1 MLLTFYTFINNSG
14 TIFSMNIQI
23 KLAIIAIV
31 VVITLA
37 SLAVSQTNLNS
48 EISTTDNSKLQIVT
62 SAGFLHEFSQNIG
75 KEKID
80 SFLLIPM
87 GTNPHDWEPTIRD
100 TERLEKSDMI
110 IINGLGYENWVSS
123 LDLSNYQG
131 IIVDTS
137 NGISIEH
144 DEHAKEDDHDGHDD
158 DSHTEEFYEE
168 IASVIEEFEHG
179 HMTELQSIEA
189 IEEILHEH
197 EGDGHGH
204 GIGAIEDIE
213 HLLHEIE
220 DGHIEGSQGLEEI
233 HHLVSGEDVHDEHAK
248 EDDHDGHDHD
258 GQDPHIWLNPVY
270 AQLQAKNIAN
280 ALSNSDPMN
289 KNYYQSNAEIY
300 IKELDLLDSKIRT
313 ELSGCRTDFITFH
326 DAFSYFAE
334 EYGLTQHTIV
344 ASTDPHG
351 DVTPKT
357 LEKIISTAKKLN
369 IKVIFAEESTSTKT
383 SQVIADEI
391 GGKVLVLSPLE
402 IVSNEEN
409 YVSKMTQNLD
419 SLKESLC

>member
-1 MLLTFYTFINNSG
+1 
-14 TIFSMNIQI
+14 MNMQT

-37 SLAVSQTNLNS
+37 SLAVSQINFNS
-48 EISTTDNSKLQIVT
+48 DTSTTDNSKFQVVA

-80 SFLLIPM
+80 STLLIPM
-87 GTNPHDWEPTIRD
+87 GVNPHDWEPTIRD
-100 TERLEKSDMI
+100 TERLERSDMI
-110 IINGLGYENWVSS
+110 IINGLGYENWIGS
-123 LDLSNYQG
+123 LELSNYQG
-131 IIVDTS
+131 ALVDTS
-137 NGISIEH
+137 NGILID
-144 DEHAKEDDHDGHDD
+144 DEKHDD
-158 DSHTEEFYEE
+158 EKHDDEKHDDEKHDDTHKEEFNEK
-168 IASVIEEFEHG
+168 IANIIEEFEEG
-179 HMTELQSIEA
+179 HMTESQSIEA

-197 EGDGHGH
+197 EGDGHEH
-204 GIGAIEDIE
+204 GARIIEDIE
-213 HLLHEIE
+213 HVLHEIE
-220 DGHIEGSQGLEEI
+220 DGHIAGPEGLEEI

-248 EDDHDGHDHD
+248 EDDHDGHDHG

-313 ELSGCRTDFITFH
+313 ELSGCRSDFITFH

-402 IVSNEEN
+402 IVSDEEN
-409 YVSKMTQNLD
+409 YVSKMTQNLEN
-419 SLKESLC
+419 LKEALC

>member
-80 SFLLIPM
+80 SFLVIPM
-87 GTNPHDWEPTIRD
+87 GVNPHDWEPTIRD

-369 IKVIFAEESTSTKT
+369 IKIIFAEESTSTKT

-409 YVSKMTQNLD
+409 YVSKMTKNLENL
-419 SLKESLC
+419 SEALC